1 MRARTS
7 TPALF
12 AFALLLLQPL
22 SAHADD
28 RVRQETRVTDAWDA
42 FGVSGRGV
50 IIGILDRGIDYE
62 HPDFR
67 NEDGTTRIRYIL
79 DVTDPSGANHPDNT
93 AGIGTVYTRA
103 QIDEA
108 LSSGTRLATRDAVGH
123 GTSTAGLAGGNGRAS
138 NGLYAGMAPEAEF
151 IIVKFTTEGAPAHG
165 SEPAEQPFNRLD
177 LLPNA
182 IDFVL
187 EKAEEAGMPVVM
199 LANFGSIQGPT
210 DGTSREARM
219 LDERF
224 GAGHPGRVFITGTS
238 DDGGQPNHA
247 AGTLAENES
256 INLEIHKGHAGTLRF
271 HLWYDAADRFDVEVT
286 SPSGTGGP
294 YVPPENGAQASA
306 QGGGFSYYHN
316 GSEVDFFG
324 AESATR
330 EILIDLFGPT
340 GDYVIKLTGRTVSN
354 GSFHAIL
361 NPSNIFAAGENRFES
376 FVVPGY
382 TVWDLATAHSNVAP
396 NSYVLRE
403 EWTDV
408 NGIVRT
414 EEGNEVGEGEL
425 WPGSGVGPTFDER
438 LGVTV
443 SAPGNSNIAAYSP
456 RSYRSQFP
464 HVHVTED
471 GLYGI
476 QGAVS
481 GAAPV
486 VTGIIALMLEA
497 DPTLDAAEVKDI
509 LQRTARQ
516 DGFTGE
522 VPNTRWGYGKIDAF
536 AAVAEVISR
545 TASEPVATL
554 PNQIR
559 LHQNYP
565 NPFNPATTIRFE
577 VGAASKTR
585 LTVHDVLGRE
595 LAVLVDG
602 SLAPGDHTVT
612 FDAGELPSGVYLYR
626 LQAED
631 AVRTGV
637 MTLLR

>member
-1 MRARTS
+1 MGSRLLSLLVGLT
-7 TPALF
+7 
-12 AFALLLLQPL
+12 LLLTQFQTVR
-22 SAHADD
+22 ADD
-28 RVRQETRVTDAWDA
+28 RIRQETRVEEAWDA
-42 FGVSGRGV
+42 FGVSGAGV
-50 IIGILDRGIDYE
+50 LIAILDRGIDYE

-67 NEDGTTRIRYIL
+67 YEDGTTRIRYIL
-79 DVTDPSGANHPDNT
+79 DMTDPSGAGHPDNS
-93 AGIGTVYTRA
+93 AGVGTMYHRA
-103 QIDEA
+103 QIDAA
-108 LSSGTRLATRDAVGH
+108 LSTGTRLATRDAVGH
-123 GTSTAGLAGGNGRAS
+123 GTATAGLAGGNGRAS
-138 NGLYAGMAPEAEF
+138 DGLYAGMAPEAEF
-151 IIVKFTTEGAPAHG
+151 IIVKFTSEGAPAHG
-165 SEPAEQPFNRLD
+165 SEPAEAPFNRLD
-177 LLPNA
+177 LLPSA

-187 EKAEEAGMPVVM
+187 EKADEAGTPVVL

-224 GAGHPGRVFITGTS
+224 GAGHPGRVFVTGTS

-247 AGTLAENES
+247 AGSIAENES
-256 INLEIHKGHAGTLRF
+256 IDLEINKGHEGALRF
-271 HLWYDAADRFDVEVT
+271 HLWYDAADRFDVAVT
-286 SPSGTGGP
+286 SPTGSGGP
-294 YVPPENGAQASA
+294 YFAPENGAQASA
-306 QGGGFSYYHN
+306 QGPGFEFYHN

-324 AESATR
+324 AASATR
-330 EILIDLFGPT
+330 EILIDFSGPV
-340 GDYVIKLTGRTVSN
+340 GDYVVKLNGASVTN

-361 NPSNIFAAGENRFES
+361 NPSTIFAGSENRFES
-376 FVVPGY
+376 YVVPGY
-382 TVWDLATAHSNVAP
+382 TVWDLAAAHSNIAP
-396 NSYVLRE
+396 NSYVLRD

-408 NGIVRT
+408 DGLTRT
-414 EEGNEVGEGEL
+414 EVGNEVGAGAL
-425 WPGSGVGPTFDER
+425 WPGSGIGPTFDGR

-481 GAAPV
+481 GASPV

-516 DGFTGE
+516 DEFTGE
-522 VPNTRWGYGKIDAF
+522 VPNTEWGYGKVDAY
-536 AAVAEVISR
+536 AAVSEVV
-545 TASEPVATL
+545 ASSSSDRPADV
-554 PNQIR
+554 PGRIV

-565 NPFNPATTIRFE
+565 NPFNPSTTIRFTIG
-577 VGAASKTR
+577 VASKTR
-585 LTVHDVLGRE
+585 LSVHDVLGRE
-595 LAVLVDG
+595 VAVLVDG
-602 SLAPGDHTVT
+602 SLAPGEHTGT
-612 FDAGELPSGVYLYR
+612 FDAGGLPSGVYLYR

-631 AVRTGV
+631 AVQTGV